1 MEDSSR
7 HIRLVEVPSELAG
20 AKLGAGGGIEALK
33 CYSGENNRGYF
44 QKYPLIKIEDENHAS
59 LKGTK
64 FEHARYIDHVSLV
77 LERVASNIEKLRAEN
92 FFPIVM
98 AGDHSTAAGT
108 LAGLT
113 RAHKDE
119 RIGVVWIDAH
129 ADMHTPYTSPS
140 GNMHGMP
147 LAVAMGVDNMDCK
160 INELSAEESRYWE
173 KLKQLTSVHVKPEDI
188 VFCALRDYE
197 EAEAYFLKQNN
208 IKNYTTEMVTYEG
221 VKNVVKSMMEDLKE
235 CDHIYISFDVDSID
249 PLYLPGTG
257 TPSEF
262 GLSFEQALHLNM
274 ELIKNKKVC
283 CWEMAE
289 INPFLDKQNI
299 SGRYSF
305 EILDK
310 VTSMLIEHY

>member
-1 MEDSSR
+1 MAER
-7 HIRLVEVPSELAG
+7 FIRLVEVPSELAG
-20 AKLGAGGGIEALK
+20 AKLGASGGVNALK
-33 CYSGENNRGYF
+33 CYCDEKSCGYF
-44 QKYPLIKIEDENHAS
+44 EKYPTIKIEDENHAS
-59 LKGTK
+59 SKGTS
-64 FEHARYIDHVSLV
+64 FRHARYIDHVSIV
-77 LERVASNIEKLRAEN
+77 LERVAKSIKELREEK
-92 FFPIVM
+92 FFPIIM

-113 RAHKDE
+113 LAHPKD

-147 LAVAMGVDNMDCK
+147 LAVAMGIDNLECK
-160 INELSAEESRYWE
+160 TNELSAEEERYWN
-173 KLKQLTSVHVKPEDI
+173 KLKALSGVHIKPEDI

-197 EAEAYFLKQNN
+197 EPEAHFLKKHN
-208 IKNYTTEMVTYEG
+208 IKNYTTQDITYNG
-221 VKNVVKSMMEDLKE
+221 VKNVTSCIFENLKE

-249 PLYLPGTG
+249 PLYMPGTG
-257 TPSEF
+257 TPSDF
-262 GLSFEQALHLNM
+262 GLSFEQALYLNL

>member
-1 MEDSSR
+1 MSQR
-7 HIRLVEVPSELAG
+7 YIRLVEVPSELAG
-20 AKLGAGGGIEALK
+20 AKLGASGGIEALK
-33 CYSGENNRGYF
+33 WYSDEKKDGYF
-44 QKYPLIKIEDENHAS
+44 SKYPLIKIQDENHAS
-59 LKGTK
+59 FKGTV

-77 LERVASNIEKLRAEN
+77 LERVANSIEALRKEN

-113 RAHKDE
+113 RAHKNE

-147 LAVAMGVDNMDCK
+147 LAVAMGVDNLECK
-160 INELSAEESRYWE
+160 INELSEQESRYWT
-173 KLKQLTSVHVKPEDI
+173 KLKELTSVHVKPQDI
-188 VFCALRDYE
+188 VFCALRDFE
-197 EAEAYFLKQNN
+197 EAEAYFLEKNG

-221 VKNVVKSMMEDLKE
+221 VKNVVQAMMEDLKE
-235 CDHIYISFDVDSID
+235 CEHIYISFDVDSID

-257 TPSEF
+257 TPSEY

-274 ELIKNKKVC
+274 ELIKNKRVC

-299 SGRYSF
+299 SGRYSY
-305 EILDK
+305 EILHR
-310 VTSMLIEHY
+310 VTDMLIEHY